1 MGAARW
7 PACSAAAAVA
17 CGPARTSTAKFGPG
31 MPPLL
36 RSLWRVK
43 RPLPSALQT
52 AGTSAGIMQELCFKE
67 GNEILEFFKAK
78 KRREKI
84 DSLFYLAI
92 QQDARQSWPLS
103 CLMSSS
109 AFFLFFFLFLL
120 PLLLPLPS
128 STPLFPTLL
137 PSSLPS
143 PFSFSSPSSLN
154 LYCHKTPFFSKS
166 FWGSEA
172 GIKSHA
178 VEMLSC

>member
-120 PLLLPLPS
+120 PLLLPLPFLHPS
-128 STPLFPTLL
+128 LPNPPPLL
-137 PSSLPS
+137 PSFPLLLLFPLLSQLVLPQN
-143 PFSFSSPSSLN
+143 PLFLQVVLGFRG
-154 LYCHKTPFFSKS
+154 
-166 FWGSEA
+166 WD
-172 GIKSHA
+172 
-178 VEMLSC
+178 